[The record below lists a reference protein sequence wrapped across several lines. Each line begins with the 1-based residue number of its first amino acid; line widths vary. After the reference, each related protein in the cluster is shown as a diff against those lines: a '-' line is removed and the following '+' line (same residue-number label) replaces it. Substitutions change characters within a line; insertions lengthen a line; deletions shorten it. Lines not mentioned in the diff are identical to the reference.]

1 MRRLYIG
8 ILMAKFHPSFIP
20 TAAGVLLLAAWP
32 LIFRDAGQ
40 FYQVLGITCLY
51 GTLALAWNIYALSGA
66 ISLGHAAFF
75 GLGAYA
81 SALLN
86 HHFHW
91 SPLFTIPLGSLAG
104 VAFAI
109 FWSLGFRRL
118 RGVYL
123 GLASLA
129 ALEIPKTIVDNWD
142 SLTYGSM
149 GLVGLDRL
157 PTLALGDLSV
167 DFGMNLRAQYYL
179 LLAIMLVALTIHRAG
194 VGSRWGWT
202 LRAIRENETAA
213 ASLGITVNRERARA
227 LMLSSYLTGLAGA
240 LYAHIMGLVEPA
252 LVFNLHLSVLP
263 LVFSIF
269 GGSSRVLGPVLGAF
283 ILYPLEQLFLM
294 PWFPMGHSAVYG
306 LVIIMT
312 IFFFP
317 KGIAAWLPA
326 PPKSV

>member
-1 MRRLYIG
+1 MGKINSSQL
-8 ILMAKFHPSFIP
+8 AA
-20 TAAGVLLLAAWP
+20 AAGVLLLAVWP
-32 LIFRDAGQ
+32 LIFRNQVQ
-40 FYQVLGITCLY
+40 FHQVLGMTCLY
-51 GTLALAWNIYALSGA
+51 AILALAWNIYALSGA
-66 ISLGHAAFF
+66 ISLGHTAFF

-86 HHFHW
+86 HHYHW
-91 SPLFTIPLGSLAG
+91 SPLCTMPLGALAA
-104 VAFAI
+104 VVFAV

-129 ALEIPKTIVDNWD
+129 AVEIPKTIVDNWD
-142 SLTYGSM
+142 QLTYGSM
-149 GLVGLDRL
+149 GIVGLDRL
-157 PTLALGDLSV
+157 PTLTIGGV
-167 DFGMNLRAQYYL
+167 EMDFGLNVTAQYYL
-179 LLAIMLVALTIHRAG
+179 LLGIMLLALLLHWKCIR
-194 VGSRWGWT
+194 SRWGWT
-202 LRAIRENETAA
+202 LRVIRENETAA
-213 ASLGITVNRERARA
+213 AALGIDSNRERAKA
-227 LMLSSYLTGLAGA
+227 LMLSSYLAGIAGA

-269 GGSSRVLGPVLGAF
+269 GGSTMVFGPVLGAL

-294 PWFPMGHSAVYG
+294 PLFPMGHSALYG
-306 LVIIMT
+306 LVIILT

>member
-1 MRRLYIG
+1 M
-8 ILMAKFHPSFIP
+8 SFMSTFRNP
-20 TAAGVLLLAAWP
+20 LLPAAVGVLLLAIWP
-32 LIFRDAGQ
+32 LIFREATL
-40 FYQVLGITCLY
+40 FYQVLGMTCLY
-51 GTLALAWNIYALSGA
+51 ATLALAWNIYALSGA

-86 HHFHW
+86 HYYHW
-91 SPLFTIPLGSLAG
+91 SPLCTIPLGALAG
-104 VAFAI
+104 VALAV
-109 FWSLGFRRL
+109 FWSWGFRRL

-129 ALEIPKTIVDNWD
+129 AMEILKTLADNWD
-142 SLTYGSM
+142 RLTYGSM

-157 PTLALGDLSV
+157 PTLALGGFEV
-167 DFGMNLRAQYYL
+167 DFGLDIKAQYYL
-179 LLAIMLVALTIHRAG
+179 LLAIMLLAALVNLESLR
-194 VGSRWGWT
+194 SRWGWT

-213 ASLGITVNRERARA
+213 AMLGIKANRERAKA
-227 LMLSSYLTGLAGA
+227 LMLSAYLTGIAGA

-269 GGSSRVLGPVLGAF
+269 GGRTRALGPILGAF
-283 ILYPLEQLFLM
+283 ILYPLEQLFFQPL
-294 PWFPMGHSAVYG
+294 FPMGHSAVYG
-306 LVIIMT
+306 LVIILT
-312 IFFFP
+312 VFFFP
-317 KGIAAWLPA
+317 KGIAAWLPS

>member
-1 MRRLYIG
+1 
-8 ILMAKFHPSFIP
+8 MAKFP
-20 TAAGVLLLAAWP
+20 TSYLPAAAGILLLVIWP
-32 LIFRDAGQ
+32 LIFQEAIQ
-40 FYQVLGITCLY
+40 FYQVLGMTCLY
-51 GTLALAWNIYALSGA
+51 GTLALAWNIYAHSGA

-86 HHFHW
+86 HYYHW
-91 SPLFTIPLGSLAG
+91 SPLLTMPLGALAS
-104 VAFAI
+104 VAFAV
-109 FWSLGFRRL
+109 FWSWGFRRL

-142 SLTYGSM
+142 RLTYGSM

-157 PTLALGDLSV
+157 PTLALGGLEV
-167 DFGMNLRAQYYL
+167 DFGLNIKAQYYL
-179 LLAIMLVALTIHRAG
+179 LLGIMLLAVMIHRESLR
-194 VGSRWGWT
+194 SRWGWT
-202 LRAIRENETAA
+202 LRAVRENETAA
-213 ASLGITVNRERARA
+213 ATLGIAANRERARA
-227 LMLSSYLTGLAGA
+227 LMLSSYLAGIAGA

-269 GGSSRVLGPVLGAF
+269 GGSTKVWGPVLGAF
-283 ILYPLEQLFLM
+283 ILYPLEQLFLL
-294 PWFPMGHSAVYG
+294 PRFPMGHSAVYG
-306 LVIIMT
+306 LVIILT

-317 KGIAAWLPA
+317 KGIAAWLPSIRR
-326 PPKSV
+326 SV

>member
-1 MRRLYIG
+1 MGNFRTL
-8 ILMAKFHPSFIP
+8 FFPS
-20 TAAGVLLLAAWP
+20 AAGVLLLSIWP
-32 LIFRDAGQ
+32 LIFREAIQ
-40 FYQVLGITCLY
+40 LHQVFAMTCLY

-86 HHFHW
+86 LHYHL
-91 SPLFTIPLGSLAG
+91 SPFLTIPLGALAS
-104 VAFAI
+104 VVFAV
-109 FWSLGFRRL
+109 FWSWGFRRL

-129 ALEIPKTIVDNWD
+129 AVEIPKSIADNWD
-142 SLTYGSM
+142 RLTYGSM
-149 GLVGLDRL
+149 GIVGLDRL
-157 PTLALGDLSV
+157 PTLALGGLEV
-167 DFGMNLRAQYYL
+167 DFGMNLEAQYYL
-179 LLAIMLVALTIHRAG
+179 LLVIMLLAALVNLKSIR
-194 VGSRWGWT
+194 SRWGWT
-202 LRAIRENETAA
+202 LRCIRENETGAA
-213 ASLGITVNRERARA
+213 TLGIAVEWERAKA
-227 LMLSSYLTGLAGA
+227 LMLSSYLAGIAGA
-240 LYAHIMGLVEPA
+240 FYAHIMGLVEPA

-269 GGSSRVLGPVLGAF
+269 GGRQRVWGPVLGAF

-306 LVIIMT
+306 LVIILT

-317 KGIAAWLPA
+317 QGIAAWLPPA
-326 PPKSV
+326 SKSV

>member
-1 MRRLYIG
+1 MG
-8 ILMAKFHPSFIP
+8 KFRPSLLP
-20 TAAGVLLLAAWP
+20 TAAGVLILALWP
-32 LIFRDAGQ
+32 LIFPDAVQ
-40 FYQVLGITCLY
+40 CHQVLGITCLY

-86 HHFHW
+86 HHYHW
-91 SPLFTIPLGSLAG
+91 SPLLTIPLGALAA
-104 VAFAI
+104 VALAV

-129 ALEIPKTIVDNWD
+129 AMEIPKTIVDNWD
-142 SLTYGSM
+142 RLTSGSM
-149 GLVGLDRL
+149 GIMGLDRL
-157 PTLALGDLSV
+157 PTLALGGLEV
-167 DFGMNLRAQYYL
+167 DFGMNIKAQYYL
-179 LLAIMLVALTIHRAG
+179 LLGIMLLAVMIHRESIR
-194 VGSRWGWT
+194 SRWGWT
-202 LRAIRENETAA
+202 LRTIRENETAA
-213 ASLGITVNRERARA
+213 AMLGIAANRERAKA
-227 LMLSSYLTGLAGA
+227 LMLSSYLAGITGA
-240 LYAHIMGLVEPA
+240 LYVHIMGLVEPA

-269 GGSSRVLGPVLGAF
+269 GGSRWVLGPVLGAF

-294 PWFPMGHSAVYG
+294 PWFPMAHSAVYG
-306 LVIIMT
+306 LVIILT

-317 KGIAAWLPA
+317 KGIAAWLPLA
-326 PPKSV
+326 PKSV

>member
-1 MRRLYIG
+1 MG
-8 ILMAKFHPSFIP
+8 KFHTSIIP
-20 TAAGVLLLAAWP
+20 TAAGVLLLAVWP
-32 LIFRDAGQ
+32 LIFRDAAQ
-40 FYQVLGITCLY
+40 FCQVLGITCLY
-51 GTLALAWNIYALSGA
+51 GTLALAWNIYARSGA

-91 SPLFTIPLGSLAG
+91 SPLFTIPLGGLAG
-104 VAFAI
+104 VAFAG
-109 FWSLGFRRL
+109 FWSLGFSRL

-142 SLTYGSM
+142 RLTYGSM
-149 GLVGLDRL
+149 GIVGLDRL
-157 PTLALGDLSV
+157 PTLALGGLRV
-167 DFGMNLRAQYYL
+167 DFGMNLQAQYYL
-179 LLAIMLVALTIHRAG
+179 LLAIMLLALLIHRASIC
-194 VGSRWGWT
+194 SRWGWT

-213 ASLGITVNRERARA
+213 TSLGITTNRERAKA
-227 LMLSSYLTGLAGA
+227 LMLSSYLAGLAGA

-252 LVFNLHLSVLP
+252 LVFSLHLSVLP

-269 GGSSRVLGPVLGAF
+269 GGSTRVLGPVLGAF

-317 KGIAAWLPA
+317 KGIAAWLPS